1 MLNLDTERYNKIM
14 SRINSRKDRIILAEL
29 TKTDFKLRYQN
40 SVLGYLWAIIRPML
54 MFGILYIVFAKFL
67 RFGDS
72 IPHYPVYL
80 LTGTVLWNFF
90 TECTSQ
96 GMQSLIIRS
105 DLMRKIS
112 FPKWIIVVSATTTA
126 LINLT
131 INLLVIIIFALC
143 SGVTP
148 SLTWLVVPFLIAELY
163 ILSLGIALLLGSI
176 NVKFR
181 DVTSIW
187 EVLTQALFYAIPII
201 YPLTLVMNVS
211 PLYAKIIML
220 NPIAQIIQD
229 IRYFL
234 ITDETI
240 LSWQILPGLA
250 KIVPIVIVVAVFV
263 AGALVF
269 KKKSKYFAEE
279 I

>member
-148 SLTWLVVPFLIAELY
+148 SLAWLVVPFLIAELY